1 MGEILEKLKLCV
13 STHQSLALEE
23 KKKQQNSI
31 YLTES

>member
-23 KKKQQNSI
+23 KKKQNSI